1 MKYTLTERKI
11 SFKIPSE
18 FHTKHVHD
26 ESQMRFV
33 ATAKVE
39 ETEQYD
45 RSEVIVDIKKP
56 DVEIENPPK
65 EIISGQEATMY
76 VTFDNPLS
84 VDLTEVEMYMDGT
97 IISDRIYWKDL
108 PWVLVSTV

>member
-1 MKYTLTERKI
+1 
-11 SFKIPSE
+11 
-18 FHTKHVHD
+18 
-26 ESQMRFV
+26 MRFV
-33 ATAKVE
+33 ATVKVE

-56 DVEIENPPK
+56 DVKIENPPK

-76 VTFDNPLS
+76 VTFDNPLN

-108 PWVLVSTV
+108 P

>member
-1 MKYTLTERKI
+1 
-11 SFKIPSE
+11 
-18 FHTKHVHD
+18 
-26 ESQMRFV
+26 MRFV

-45 RSEVIVDIKKP
+45 RNEVIVDIKKP
-56 DVEIENPPK
+56 DVKIENPPK

-76 VTFDNPLS
+76 VTFHNPLN

-108 PWVLVSTV
+108 P